1 MGVIREACVETR
13 GDIDGAARGGAD
25 RIELCSRLDIGG
37 LTPPPEMV
45 EYARAQKLNVA
56 AMIRRREGF
65 SAGREEWEGLKED
78 IRAMI
83 HAGADGLVFG
93 YVSGGGLDL
102 ETLNTLLL
110 EVHAGEAQD
119 GKRELVFHMAF
130 DELSETA
137 QFAAVDTLAALGF
150 ARILTKGGAGRAED
164 NIDRLK
170 RLNACAQ
177 GKITIL
183 CGGGVTDGNYERIA
197 KETGVTQFH
206 GRKLAIR

>member
-1 MGVIREACVETR
+1 VETR
-13 GDIDGAARGGAD
+13 GEIDSAARGNAD

-37 LTPPPEMV
+37 LTPSPDMV

-56 AMIRRREGF
+56 AMIRRRKGF
-65 SAGREEWEGLKED
+65 SAGSEAWEDLKED

-93 YVSGGGLDL
+93 YVSGDGLDL
-102 ETLNTLLL
+102 ETLNALLL
-110 EVHAGEAQD
+110 EVHNGESRA
-119 GKRELVFHMAF
+119 GKRDIIFHMAF
-130 DELSETA
+130 DELSEPA

-150 ARILTKGGAGRAED
+150 TRILTKGGAGRAED

-170 RLNACAQ
+170 RLNYCAQ

-183 CGGGVTDGNYERIA
+183 CGGGVTDDNYERIA
-197 KETGVTQFH
+197 KETGITQFH